1 VILPNPK
8 YAFISAY
15 LKGAEP
21 RIVGS
26 DHIGRMSAAADV
38 ADALAAIR
46 DTDVG
51 GYLEEK
57 QIDSFDDVDRY
68 LWEHFTQRIDDV
80 EAFRFLPG
88 DILKIS
94 RAYVTKYDVLN
105 IKSVL
110 RGLSAGRKARAV
122 PAGVI
127 YRNGLL
133 DKLIAAESTEDIIQ
147 LLVDCELGNFA
158 YILKEY
164 NAEGDARA
172 KFIAEAMLDSEYF
185 KNVLHVTERIKD
197 GAVFAKALGVCID
210 LANLQIVTRAIV
222 DGLGINAM
230 EHVIGGG
237 YLLTEEEI
245 KGLVVL
251 RLSDLP
257 QRMENAQYR
266 SAVEELLS
274 VYDGNRDIAIVEEV
288 LGRHKFRLLKDMLSP
303 RILSPLVMAWYLI
316 TKEAEMR
323 NLRLILKAKF
333 DGFPVEEISG
343 YLVL

>member
-1 VILPNPK
+1 
-8 YAFISAY
+8 
-15 LKGAEP
+15 
-21 RIVGS
+21 
-26 DHIGRMSAAADV
+26 
-38 ADALAAIR
+38 
-46 DTDVG
+46 
-51 GYLEEK
+51 
-57 QIDSFDDVDRY
+57 
-68 LWEHFTQRIDDV
+68 
-80 EAFRFLPG
+80 
-88 DILKIS
+88 
-94 RAYVTKYDVLN
+94 
-105 IKSVL
+105 
-110 RGLSAGRKARAV
+110 
-122 PAGVI
+122 
-127 YRNGLL
+127 
-133 DKLIAAESTEDIIQ
+133 
-147 LLVDCELGNFA
+147 
-158 YILKEY
+158 
-164 NAEGDARA
+164 
-172 KFIAEAMLDSEYF
+172 
-185 KNVLHVTERIKD
+185 VTERIKD

-222 DGLGINAM
+222 NGLGINAM

>member
-1 VILPNPK
+1 
-8 YAFISAY
+8 
-15 LKGAEP
+15 
-21 RIVGS
+21 
-26 DHIGRMSAAADV
+26 MSAAADV

-110 RGLSAGRKARAV
+110 RGLSAGRKARVV

-127 YRNGLL
+127 YNSGLL
-133 DKLIAAESTEDIIQ
+133 DKLTAAESTGDIIQ
-147 LLVDCELGNFA
+147 LLVDSELGNFVH
-158 YILKEY
+158 ILEEY
-164 NAEGDARA
+164 NVEGDAKA
-172 KFIAEAMLDSEYF
+172 KFIAESKLDSEYF
-185 KNVLHVTERIKD
+185 KNTLHVTQRVKD

-210 LANLQIVTRAIV
+210 LANLQIVVRAIV
-222 DGLGINAM
+222 DGLGSSVM
-230 EHVIGGG
+230 EHVIEGG
-237 YLLTEEEI
+237 YLLTEEEL

-251 RLSDLP
+251 RLNDLP
-257 QRMENAQYR
+257 QRVENAQYQ
-266 SAVEELLS
+266 SAVEELS
-274 VYDGNRDIAIVEEV
+274 ATYDGNRNIAVMEEV
-288 LGRHKFRLLKDMLSP
+288 FGRHRFKLLKDMLSP